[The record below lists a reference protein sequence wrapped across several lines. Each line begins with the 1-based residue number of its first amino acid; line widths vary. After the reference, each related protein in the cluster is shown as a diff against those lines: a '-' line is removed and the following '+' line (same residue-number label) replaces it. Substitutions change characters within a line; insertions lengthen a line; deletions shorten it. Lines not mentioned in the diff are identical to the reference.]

1 VCENS
6 LLEKTA
12 EDSSGSGIGLAN
24 LKRRLELIYPGHF
37 SYEQQAS
44 DGLYRAEVR
53 LKNLL

>member
-1 VCENS
+1 

-12 EDSSGSGIGLAN
+12 EDRSGSGIGLAN
-24 LKRRLELIYPGHF
+24 LKRRLELIYPGSY
-37 SYEQQAS
+37 SYEQQVS